1 MHAPITALGPHPD
14 PKDKLVYAPFDWFTW
29 LIEPTRDIVMQ
40 MSCTNTLICHI
51 AMHRVYHKSNIW
63 LTIQQTVCVCVCN
76 MWTHLPASA
85 PLLHFTTRR
94 TTTHV
99 SIIFVLGFTYTHAR
113 NYTHN
118 DRARTR
124 SNLITKR
131 ITTRDATH
139 AAATK
144 KANAYAHMLVHA
156 RAGTSA
162 PAKQCTL
169 SPIGSAAAARVHATR
184 HSAAGRVSRTHTLT
198 HIRIQYVSKALR
210 TLIASSTT
218 QPTS

>member
-139 AAATK
+139 AAAK
-144 KANAYAHMLVHA
+144 KKRTLMLICSCMH
-156 RAGTSA
+156 A
-162 PAKQCTL
+162 PAHLRQRNNARCPRSGRRRRHACTQL
-169 SPIGSAAAARVHATR
+169 AIQLQDECHAHTR
-184 HSAAGRVSRTHTLT
+184 LHTYAYNMC
-198 HIRIQYVSKALR
+198 RRRFALW
-210 TLIASSTT
+210 
-218 QPTS
+218 